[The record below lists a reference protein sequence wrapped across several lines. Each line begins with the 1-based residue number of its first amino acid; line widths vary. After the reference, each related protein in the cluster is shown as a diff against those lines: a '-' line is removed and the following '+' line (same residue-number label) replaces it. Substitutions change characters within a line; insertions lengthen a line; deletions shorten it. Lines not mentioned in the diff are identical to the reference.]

1 LDWAD
6 IVRKIYAPDIPI
18 ILHGAS
24 MGAATVLITAG
35 MHDNLVDSNI
45 KPNIICCIADSPYDD
60 IIGQI
65 EYLLGERSNITKK
78 IAIGLFKAN
87 MRLRAKANA
96 SDASPI
102 TSMSHIKLPIM
113 FVHGKDDRYVLPDN
127 SLRLYEVCK
136 SEIKELLIVEEAGHV
151 CSYVVQPDEYEKT
164 FSSFVDSIIE

>member
-1 LDWAD
+1 
-6 IVRKIYAPDIPI
+6 
-18 ILHGAS
+18 
-24 MGAATVLITAG
+24 MGAATVLIAAG

>member
-1 LDWAD
+1 
-6 IVRKIYAPDIPI
+6 
-18 ILHGAS
+18 
-24 MGAATVLITAG
+24 MGAATALITAG
-35 MHDNLVDSNI
+35 MHDNLVDSNS

-65 EYLLGERSNITKK
+65 EYLLGERSNITKN

-102 TSMSHIKLPIM
+102 TSMSHIKLPVM
-113 FVHGKDDRYVLPDN
+113 FVHGKDDRYVMPDN